1 MRILKQNP
9 ILRLVNSYIVDSPQP
24 TNISYLW
31 NFGSL
36 LALCLGLQIVTGIFL
51 VMHYTPHT
59 DLAFNSVEHIMRDVD
74 YGWALRYTHAN
85 VASFF
90 FIFVYAHMARGLYYN
105 SYKSPRVAPWTI
117 GVIILVLMIAT
128 AFLGY
133 CLVYGQMSL
142 WGATVITNLLSAIP
156 WIGKDFVEFE
166 FLNFFTNETFFYL
179 VIFFSLTTIGIIN
192 IRALRGQ
199 KIASDKKYAENIP
212 YAFMAMF
219 AGLVDGD
226 GYISITNASGYI
238 RLQLIIAL
246 HIRDVEMLNH
256 IQSVLRVGRVNI
268 YPASKTAKLTISKT
282 DLQEIIFPLLSYHN
296 IFFLTNTRISQ
307 FELAMYIL
315 ETNIILFSEIPA
327 VSLVTQKIF
336 LPTTA
341 LEYYQLPFFFNWL
354 VGFTIGEG
362 SFIEKTNGE
371 FNFSLVQR
379 SHPLL
384 FAAFQL
390 VFNSTRQIEERSGI
404 SRFVVSSKKDI
415 QSVVNFFSF
424 SNLHPLLGYK
434 LIQYNNWVNGLKNS
448 LRYADLKLPE

>member
-9 ILRLVNSYIVDSPQP
+9 ILRLVNSYVVDSPQP

-315 ETNIILFSEIPA
+315 ETNIILFSEITA

-336 LPTTA
+336 CLQQP
-341 LEYYQLPFFFNWL
+341 
-354 VGFTIGEG
+354 
-362 SFIEKTNGE
+362 
-371 FNFSLVQR
+371 
-379 SHPLL
+379 
-384 FAAFQL
+384 
-390 VFNSTRQIEERSGI
+390 
-404 SRFVVSSKKDI
+404 
-415 QSVVNFFSF
+415 
-424 SNLHPLLGYK
+424 
-434 LIQYNNWVNGLKNS
+434 
-448 LRYADLKLPE
+448 